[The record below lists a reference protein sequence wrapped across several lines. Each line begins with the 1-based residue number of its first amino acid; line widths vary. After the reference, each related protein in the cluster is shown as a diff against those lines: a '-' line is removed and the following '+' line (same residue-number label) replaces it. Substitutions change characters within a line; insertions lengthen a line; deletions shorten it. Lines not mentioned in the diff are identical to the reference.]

1 MASRRLVL
9 ARLILFV
16 VVAQLVFVSVP
27 ALAVPRHGR
36 VRLRGSAAP
45 YAKPSALVRDAA
57 DRERVD
63 FQMYLGLRDRAG
75 AEALL
80 ARVSDPASP
89 SYGEYLTPT
98 QFRARFARPQADVT
112 ELSTWLR
119 GQGFRLET
127 VPENHLYVPATGTV
141 AQVERTFGVSMKYYR
156 VGDQVLRAP
165 TAAPSIPASLAGIA
179 DGVLGL
185 AETRVHPTIR
195 RAPPPPAFVNAPPC
209 SRFWGKKLASD
220 KPEAYGAVQPYAP
233 CGYTPEQLQGAYGT
247 AGAIESGNDGTGVTV
262 AIIDA
267 YLAPTLQEDLD
278 TYSDMHGLPRT
289 TLEISSEPVG
299 RGSVANQQ
307 GWYGEQTLDVEAV
320 HAMAPGASILY
331 WGAASSGGTDIRNA
345 MVDIVDNHR
354 ADLISNSYGNYGEQI
369 PTRTIVADSD
379 VYIQAGVEGIG
390 VYFSSGD
397 DGDEIATLGYR
408 TVDWSA
414 SSPYVTAVGGT
425 SLGVGA
431 SDEYLFETG
440 WGTTSSDLRHG
451 AWRPDP
457 PGSFVYA
464 GGGGTS
470 MLFPEPDYQ
479 QGVVPD
485 TLSGYWG
492 IGFDNRVVPDIST
505 VGDPNTGMLVGER
518 QTFPNGSVRYGE
530 YRIGGTSLSCPLM
543 AGIMALVDQRAG
555 FAHGF
560 ANPALY
566 ALAGTD
572 AVRDVVDPPTTMAVV
587 RANYVNDVNA
597 KQGVYYVL
605 RSLNQTGTLHTITG
619 YDDASGI
626 GSPNG
631 EAFLE
636 ALD

>member
-1 MASRRLVL
+1 MLLVPLVLVL
-9 ARLILFV
+9 APA
-16 VVAQLVFVSVP
+16 VA
-27 ALAVPRHGR
+27 APRHGR
-36 VRLRGSAAP
+36 VRLPGSAAP
-45 YAKPSALVRDAA
+45 YARPSALTRDAR
-57 DRERVD
+57 DGERVD

-80 ARVSDPASP
+80 GRVSDPTSAV
-89 SYGEYLTPT
+89 YGEYLTPT
-98 QFRARFARPQADVT
+98 EFRARFSRSEDDVT
-112 ELSTWLR
+112 AVSEWL
-119 GQGFRLET
+119 QAEGFRVGA
-127 VPENHLYVPATGTV
+127 VPANHLYVPATGTV
-141 AQVERTFGVSMKYYR
+141 AQVEQTFDVSMKYFR
-156 VGDQVLRAP
+156 VGNDVLRAP
-165 TAAPSIPASLAGIA
+165 TGIPSIPGSIALKA

-185 AETRVHPTIR
+185 AETTVHPTLK
-195 RAPPPPAFVNAPPC
+195 RAPPPPAFVSAPPC
-209 SRFWGKKLASD
+209 SKFWGKKLASD
-220 KPEAYGAVQPYAP
+220 KPKAYGGVQPYAP
-233 CGYTPEQLQGAYGT
+233 CGYTPEQLQGAYGI
-247 AGAIESGNDGTGVTV
+247 APALADGNDGFGVTV

-278 TYSDMHGLPRT
+278 TYSDRHDLPSTALDIIAEKVR
-289 TLEISSEPVG
+289 

-331 WGAASSGGTDIRNA
+331 WGAASSGGTDIRRA
-345 MVDIVDNHR
+345 MIDIVDNHR
-354 ADLISNSYGNYGEQI
+354 ADLISNSYGVFGEQV
-369 PTRTIVADSD
+369 PPKQIVADSD

-390 VYFSSGD
+390 LYFSSGD

-431 SDEYLFETG
+431 TNDYLFETG
-440 WGTTSSDLRHG
+440 WGTTSSDLRHHE
-451 AWRPDP
+451 WRPAP
-457 PGSFVYA
+457 PGSFVY
-464 GGGGTS
+464 GSGGGTS
-470 MLFPEPDYQ
+470 IVFPEPSYQ
-479 QGVVPD
+479 HGVVPG

-492 IGFDNRVVPDIST
+492 IGVDNRVVPDIST
-505 VGDPNTGMLVGER
+505 VGDPNTGMLVGET
-518 QTFPNGSVRYGE
+518 QAFPNGSVRYSE

-543 AGIMALVDQRAG
+543 AGIMALADQRAG

-560 ANPALY
+560 ANPVLY

-597 KQGVYYVL
+597 HQGIYYVL
-605 RSLNQTGTLHTITG
+605 RSLNQTGSLQTIPG
-619 YDDASGI
+619 YDDVTGI

-631 EAFLE
+631 DAFLQ
-636 ALD
+636 ALT